1 MTSSG
6 TARST
11 AAKSS
16 VIINLADD
24 LKAVHKEEH
33 REENVT

>member
-11 AAKSS
+11 VKSS
-16 VIINLADD
+16 VIINIADD
-24 LKAVHKEEH
+24 LKAIHKEEH
-33 REENVT
+33 REENLT

>member
-11 AAKSS
+11 AKSS